1 MIGWLLVERYR
12 RILAL
17 PGVPTLMILMFVARI
32 PMTAVTMTLTLHV
45 ALTLGRGYGAAGLV
59 GAAGTVGIAVGA
71 PLLGR
76 VVDRF
81 GLRPM
86 LLITTIGETAFWLLG
101 PMMPYSVL
109 LVASLVN
116 GLVTIPAM
124 SIGRQAIAALVPED
138 QRRTA
143 YSLDSIIVELC
154 FMVGPLVAVALSTQV
169 STTSAMTVIGV
180 GTAVVGTALYV
191 FNPPVRG
198 KEEQDAGERPP
209 RQEWL
214 TSRMVG
220 VLLAGTGAVFVLAGT
235 EVSAIAL
242 LRARGEVEWVGTCFL
257 FLCLASLLGGLW
269 HGATHKSLPQVTLM
283 ALLGALTIPVV
294 FVDASWW
301 VLGLAL
307 FPASAMCA
315 PTIAS
320 TGEEVTRLA
329 PVAVRGV
336 AVGLQSSAL
345 TLGAAAGSPVVGFVV
360 DHTFPGLGFVAAGVG
375 GLVLA
380 AGAFVLTRGG
390 RRPRALAVPHS

>member
-1 MIGWLLVERYR
+1 MIRWLLVERYR

-32 PMTAVTMTLTLHV
+32 PMTAVAMTLTLHV
-45 ALTLGRGYGAAGLV
+45 ALTLGHGYGAAGLV

-76 VVDRF
+76 IIDRF

-86 LLITTIGETAFWLLG
+86 LLITTIGETAFWLVG
-101 PMMPYSVL
+101 PLMPYPVL
-109 LVASLVN
+109 LVAALLN

-143 YSLDSIIVELC
+143 YSLDSIIVELS
-154 FMVGPLVAVALSTQV
+154 FMVGPLAAVALSTQV
-169 STTSAMTVIGV
+169 STTSAMIVIGV
-180 GTAVVGTALYV
+180 GTAVVGTALFV

-198 KEEQDAGERPP
+198 KEEETAGERPP
-209 RQEWL
+209 RREWL
-214 TSRMVG
+214 TNRMIG
-220 VLLAGTGAVFVLAGT
+220 VLLAGTGTVFVLAGT
-235 EVSAIAL
+235 EVSVVAL
-242 LRARGEVEWVGTCFL
+242 LRARGEVEWVGMCML
-257 FLCLASLLGGLW
+257 FLCAASLLGGLW

-283 ALLGALTIPVV
+283 TLLGALTIPVV
-294 FVDASWW
+294 FADASWW

-307 FPASAMCA
+307 VPASAMCA

-329 PVAVRGV
+329 PVSVRGV

-380 AGAFVLTRGG
+380 AGAFVLTRGD
-390 RRPRALAVPHS
+390 RRPEPLAVR